1 MNQMVSTD
9 FIKMDGAEN
18 DFVIIDAREKDL
30 SLDEWAIRKLTA
42 RDNPVTKGCDQLVL
56 LQDSYVADCKME
68 IYNSDAGRV
77 DACGNATRCVAFLE
91 MQRLKKQTV
100 TIETRAGILRA
111 ANAGMV
117 NVQVD
122 MGEAKLGWEEIPL
135 SKQMDTLHLKIEN
148 GALKDPV
155 GVSMGNPHAVFFVPD
170 VNTVPLAELGP
181 ALEHH
186 SLFPER
192 ANIGVAQILSS
203 DTIRLRVFERGVGE
217 TRACGTGAC
226 AAVVAAS
233 RRGLIAGR
241 QASVF
246 LPGGT
251 IEVDWLKN
259 GRVLMTGPVNMQ
271 FEGTVEL

>member
-1 MNQMVSTD
+1 
-9 FIKMDGAEN
+9 MDGAEN
-18 DFVIIDAREKDL
+18 DFVIIDARHQDL
-30 SLDEWAIRKLTA
+30 SLDEWAIRKLAA
-42 RDNPVTKGCDQLVL
+42 RDNPATKGCDQLVL

-68 IYNSDAGRV
+68 IYNADAGRV
-77 DACGNATRCVAFLE
+77 DACGNATRCVAFME

-122 MGEAKLGWEEIPL
+122 MGEAKLDWKEIPL
-135 SKQMDTLHLKIEN
+135 SKQLDTLHLRIEN
-148 GALKDPV
+148 GMLKDPV

-170 VNTVPLAELGP
+170 VNTVPLDELGP

-203 DTIRLRVFERGVGE
+203 DTLRLRVFERGVGE

-241 QASVF
+241 HASVF